1 MTKEQYD
8 KEVVNT
14 RSVSLIKFFEA
25 MEKKYGTYW
34 KPLSYKGK
42 T

>member
-8 KEVVNT
+8 KEVIST
-14 RSVSLIKFFEA
+14 GAKDLLTFYDRMS
-25 MEKKYGTYW
+25 KKYKTYW
-34 KPLSYKGK
+34 KPLSYVGK